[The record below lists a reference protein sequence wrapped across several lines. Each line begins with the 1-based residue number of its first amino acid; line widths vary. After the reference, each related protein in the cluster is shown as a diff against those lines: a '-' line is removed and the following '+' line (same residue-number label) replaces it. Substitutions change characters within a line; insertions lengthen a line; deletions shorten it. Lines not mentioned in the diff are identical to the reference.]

1 MKKARKRNKDET
13 KIQYLRYLI
22 EFHPFLSFIIYTS
35 IVALMILLLWVVNNS
50 FMLGVLIVGYVISLL
65 PYVLYVK
72 GSPDVLWGSS
82 LGVFEAICFLLLIG
96 FIFGMFGVT

>member
-13 KIQYLRYLI
+13 KMQYLLYLI

-35 IVALMILLLWVVNNS
+35 IVALMILLLWLVNNS
-50 FMLGVLIVGYVISLL
+50 FMIGVLLVGYVISLL
-65 PYVLYVK
+65 PWGLYIT
-72 GSPDVLWGSS
+72 GHNNGYYGPL
-82 LGVFEAICFLLLIG
+82 AILEFICLCILIA